1 MHREDDTILSQLEE
15 LAGRVGIKIRYE
27 PLKIDGS
34 IHMGG
39 FCRIKGEDFLI
50 VNNKATQKEKIYLL
64 IDALKRCDMSD
75 IYVMPSL
82 RKILDIP
89 DDQ

>member
-1 MHREDDTILSQLEE
+1 MDDNTTLSQLEE
-15 LAGRVGIKIRYE
+15 LAVRLGMNIRYE

-34 IHMGG
+34 VHMGG
-39 FCRIKGEDFLI
+39 YCRIKGEDFLI
-50 VNNKATQKEKIYLL
+50 INKKATPLEKVHIL
-64 IDALKRCDMSD
+64 IDALKRRNLSE

-82 RKILDIP
+82 REILDNQ